1 MRFVWASVSHVG
13 MVRAGNEDSVYPSDP
28 GETSNSLLAAV
39 ADGMGG
45 HVGGEVASST
55 ALEAAVGN
63 DGTPA
68 DRLRAANEAVVDA
81 IDDDPSL
88 TGMGTTLTLGWF
100 DESGMLDLAHIG
112 DSRAYL
118 MRDGELSQLTTDH
131 TLVAELL
138 ASGRIRPEDAAN
150 HPQRH
155 LVTRAIGIAG
165 DIAVDETRIELEVG
179 DRILLCSDGLTT
191 MLSDEGVGE
200 ILDGSPAPDDAA
212 WGLVE
217 AANAAGG
224 HDNVTVVVVDVLE

>member
-13 MVRAGNEDSVYPSDP
+13 MVRAGNEDSVYPPDP

-165 DIAVDETRIELEVG
+165 DIAVDETQIELEVG